1 MFDPLVLGLTVRLP
15 VCGGGAAQPTENAV
29 DTVLPACTLTVR
41 DVPPLTVQFAATPDS
56 ATVWFP
62 AERSVNV
69 TLPLVPIAWLA
80 PPATVT
86 VQPSAATFD
95 PLVLVLTVRVPV
107 R

>member
-1 MFDPLVLGLTVRLP
+1 MFDPLVLVLTVRLP
-15 VCGGGAAQPTENAV
+15 VCGGGAAQLTENAV

-69 TLPLVPIAWLA
+69 TLPLVPIDRLA
-80 PPATVT
+80 FPATVH
-86 VQPSAATFD
+86 VEPSAATFD
-95 PLVLVLTVRVPV
+95 APV
-107 R
+107 VCV